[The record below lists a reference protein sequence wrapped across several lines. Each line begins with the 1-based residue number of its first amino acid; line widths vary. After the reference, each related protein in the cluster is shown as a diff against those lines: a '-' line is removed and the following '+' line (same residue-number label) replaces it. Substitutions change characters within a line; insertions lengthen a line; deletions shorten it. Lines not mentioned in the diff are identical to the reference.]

1 MIYIYAFFLLSPHR
15 VQASLDS
22 KRIVCLVLHYDL
34 SAEGRLC
41 VAAAWFEFCPVATV
55 RLH

>member
-22 KRIVCLVLHYDL
+22 KRIVCLVLHFDL

-41 VAAAWFEFCPVATV
+41 VAAA
-55 RLH
+55 